1 MAVRKTPAMLGFAA
15 RQAGLYIVDRLRS
28 RPSRPRQVLQYL
40 RDSTSPGDPTATLAA
55 MDDFARKQRFLMNVG
70 EEKGKILT
78 DALRASGAGN
88 ILELG
93 TYCAYS
99 AILMAHQLREG
110 HVDSLEFNP
119 ENAAAAEQIIEHA
132 GLSARI
138 TVHTGAAADII
149 PTLGKQFELV
159 FIDHWKDRYLPDLEL
174 IESHGLIKRGSHVVA
189 DNIGMF
195 DATSYLD
202 HVRHCGRYTNTNY
215 PAHMEYSDT
224 VYDAVEVSILR
235 QPFGDGEDG

>member
-15 RQAGLYIVDRLRS
+15 RQAGLYIYDKLRN

-40 RDSTSPGDPTATLAA
+40 RDNTSPGDPAATLAA
-55 MDDFARKQRFLMNVG
+55 MDDFARQQRFLMNVG
-70 EEKGKILT
+70 DEKGRILT

-88 ILELG
+88 VLELG

-99 AILMAHQLREG
+99 AILMAHHLREG
-110 HVDSLEFNP
+110 HVDSLESNP

-132 GLSARI
+132 GLGARI

-159 FIDHWKDRYLPDLEL
+159 FIDHWKDRYLPDLQL
-174 IESHGLIKRGSHVVA
+174 IESHELIKLGSHVVA

-195 DATSYLD
+195 DATSYLE
-202 HVRHCGRYTNTNY
+202 HVRQCGRYMNTQY
-215 PAHMEYSDT
+215 PAHMEYSDK
-224 VYDAVEVSILR
+224 VYDAVEVSVLH
-235 QPFGDGEDG
+235 QPFGDCEDG